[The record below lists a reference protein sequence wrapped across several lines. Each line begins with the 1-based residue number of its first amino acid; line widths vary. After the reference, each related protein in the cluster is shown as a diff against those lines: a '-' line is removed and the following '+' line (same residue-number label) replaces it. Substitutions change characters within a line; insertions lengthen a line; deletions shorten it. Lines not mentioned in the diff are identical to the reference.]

1 MINIVV
7 PMAGLG
13 SRFAA
18 AGEALPKPL
27 IEVLP
32 GRPMIDYVIDFLSLD
47 EPHRFIFVCLADHDR
62 RFGLGAALRARVPN
76 CQIVLADTLTR
87 GPAATALLAAPM
99 VNGDS
104 ELLIAYCDSFLTIE
118 LADFL
123 AHNRGRG
130 SSGGVMVYPSS
141 SPLES
146 YAVLDAAGN
155 VLQTAEKQVLSAHA
169 TAGFYYFKRWS
180 DYAGAANAM
189 IAAGNA
195 VGSEYFVCPAYNELI
210 KQGKS
215 VSAFPIER
223 DQRIEM
229 GTPEDLAR
237 SRDWLLQCKSRAP
250 RMNAA

>member
-13 SRFAA
+13 SRFAKV
-18 AGEALPKPL
+18 GEALPKPL

-32 GRPMIDYVIDFLSLD
+32 GKPMIDYVIDFLSLD
-47 EPHRFIFVCLADHDR
+47 EPHRFIFVCLAEHDR
-62 RFGLGAALRARVPN
+62 RFGLGATLRARAPS
-76 CQIVLADTLTR
+76 CQIVLADALTR
-87 GPAATALLAAPM
+87 GPAATALLAAPL
-99 VNGDS
+99 VDGDS
-104 ELLIAYCDSFLTIE
+104 ELLISYCDSFLTIE

-123 AHNRGRG
+123 AYYRGRG

-141 SPLES
+141 SPSDS

-180 DYAGAANAM
+180 DYADAANAM
-189 IAAGNA
+189 IAAENA
-195 VGSEYFVCPAYNELI
+195 AGTEYFVCPAYNELI
-210 KQGKS
+210 RQGKS

-237 SRDWLLQCKSRAP
+237 SRDWLMQGRSRAR
-250 RMNAA
+250 RMDAA

>member
-32 GRPMIDYVIDFLSLD
+32 GKPMIDFVIDFLSLD
-47 EPHRFIFVCLADHDR
+47 EPHRFIFVCLAEHDR

-76 CQIVLADTLTR
+76 CQIVLADALTR
-87 GPAATALLAAPM
+87 GPAATALLAAPL
-99 VNGDS
+99 VDRDS

-141 SPLES
+141 SPFDS

-180 DYAGAANAM
+180 DYADAANTM
-189 IAAGNA
+189 IAAEQA

-210 KQGKS
+210 RQGKS

-223 DQRIEM
+223 DQSIEM

-237 SRDWLLQCKSRAP
+237 SRDWLLQHKSRAP